1 MYMTGKYYKQITGK
15 DAKMNTAFCILKKG
29 RVIDDKIGNKIMSN
43 DGVAGVSF
51 LQTTYNSFSEMM
63 KVWIRL

>member
-1 MYMTGKYYKQITGK
+1 
-15 DAKMNTAFCILKKG
+15 MNTAFCILKKG

-51 LQTTYNSFSEMM
+51 LQTTYNSFSE
-63 KVWIRL
+63 